1 MKTSLVEEL
10 VKKLNIDEHRA
21 HIRKL
26 IGRHIKEN
34 LRTKDIVLR
43 TCFAFLGFQSGQSQL
58 EYRESVC
65 V

>member
-10 VKKLNIDEHRA
+10 VKELNIDEHCA

-34 LRTKDIVLR
+34 LRAKHIVLR
-43 TCFAFLGFQSGQSQL
+43 TCFALLGFQSGQS
-58 EYRESVC
+58 
-65 V
+65 